1 MKDNRNNKPRGMI
14 KLSSVIKIL
23 LLIVAAAI
31 IILGSLVTS
40 IVLGIFKKAPVID
53 PSEYRSQLSET
64 SRIYSNDGKLIES
77 LISDQFSEFVPYED
91 IPKNLVNAI
100 VAIEDERFFE
110 HSGVDYK
117 RVAGAIVH
125 DLKTRSF
132 EQGASTITMQLAK
145 NLYTSFS
152 KSVVRKI
159 TDVYYSY
166 QIEEK
171 LSKEQIL
178 EAYLNS
184 AGFSKGTVGV
194 QAAAKTFFNKDVS
207 ELDLAECALIAGVT
221 NLPEKYTPYNTQE
234 IEDSD
239 DLGNIEVVLLPKNEN
254 SEPNSDRIIEIAK
267 NLNELGQIDNFDLI
281 QIQNNMLVPVKAVFN
296 ETSQER
302 QRLVLKR
309 MLAQG
314 LISKEDHDK
323 ALNEKIEI
331 NIGSRKES
339 GISSFYTDVVQK
351 NAIKILTESGYSQE
365 EATNKLFNGGLKIYT
380 PMDINMQR
388 TLEEVVSN
396 PRYYYGGF
404 TDKNGIIQPQVASVI
419 IDQKT
424 HEVKALV
431 GGRNVSGG
439 RLLNRALVPRQPGSS
454 IKPIS
459 VYLTAL
465 NNGATAGDVY
475 LDQKMP
481 ERLFGHSP
489 RNDGNYY
496 QGWTTI
502 RNLLRQSSNVGA
514 YQVARDISADKD
526 AKINRNS
533 TYSKAYNDEESINKM
548 VETLKSIGIS
558 TIVEKD
564 DNPTWNDMGYAPL
577 TLGGMSYGI
586 SPFEMAGAFTAIA
599 NEGKYA
605 NPYVITKI
613 ESNTGEV
620 IYQVDPKEKE
630 VTSPQNAYILTD
642 MLKDVVRRGT
652 GRNASFPGQEVAG
665 KTGTSTDEHNGRK
678 DVWFIGYTPYY
689 TCSVWIGNDKN
700 QKLAFG
706 STQSAYLWKQ
716 IMKSVHQDLD
726 SKKFEEPEGIY
737 TKYSGGRREIFAEG
751 TKPHYTNKYGFY
763 SASGEKKKE
772 EKKKDNNNNNN
783 NNNNSDKKKR
793 KKKSSDNGNNSN
805 KPSKKKKKSSKS
817 ILNNED

>member
-14 KLSSVIKIL
+14 KLSSIIKIL
-23 LLIVAAAI
+23 LLIVVAAI

-40 IVLGIFKKAPVID
+40 IVLGIFKKAPVIE

-64 SRIYSNDGKLIES
+64 SRIYSSDGKLIES

-91 IPKNLVNAI
+91 IPKDLVNAI

-110 HSGVDYK
+110 HNGVDYK
-117 RVAGAIVH
+117 RVVGAIVH
-125 DLKTRSF
+125 DIKTRSF

-166 QIEEK
+166 QIEQD

-234 IEDSD
+234 INESD
-239 DLGNIEVVLLPKNEN
+239 DLGNIEIVLLPKNEN
-254 SEPNSDRIIEIAK
+254 SEPNSDEIIRIAK

-281 QIQNNMLVPVKAVFN
+281 QIQNDMIVPVKAVFN

-309 MLAQG
+309 MLNQG
-314 LISKEDHDK
+314 LINQEDYDR

-489 RNDGNYY
+489 RNSGNYY

-533 TYSKAYNDEESINKM
+533 TYSKAYNDEESINKI
-548 VETLKSIGIS
+548 VETLKSIGVS

-564 DNPTWNDMGYAPL
+564 DNPTWNDMDYAPL

-586 SPFEMAGAFTAIA
+586 SPFEMAGAFTAIS
-599 NEGKYA
+599 NGGKYA

-652 GRNASFPGQEVAG
+652 GRNAAFPGQEVAG

-716 IMKSVHQDLD
+716 IMKSIHQDLD
-726 SKKFEEPEGIY
+726 RKEFEEPEGIY
-737 TKYSGGRREIFAEG
+737 TKYSSGRREIFAEG

-763 SASGEKKKE
+763 KSYTKKKKE
-772 EKKKDNNNNNN
+772 TKKNNDNNNNNN
-783 NNNNSDKKKR
+783 KKS
-793 KKKSSDNGNNSN
+793 KKSSDNNNNSG
-805 KPSKKKKKSSKS
+805 SKKKTSKS
-817 ILNNED
+817 IVNNED

>member
-14 KLSSVIKIL
+14 KLSSIIKIL
-23 LLIVAAAI
+23 LLIVVAAI

-40 IVLGIFKKAPVID
+40 IVLGIFKKAPVIE

-64 SRIYSNDGKLIES
+64 SRIYSSDGKIIES

-91 IPKNLVNAI
+91 IPKDLVNAI

-110 HSGVDYK
+110 HNGVDYK
-117 RVAGAIVH
+117 RVVGAIVH
-125 DLKTRSF
+125 DIKTRSF

-166 QIEEK
+166 QIEQD

-234 IEDSD
+234 INESD
-239 DLGNIEVVLLPKNEN
+239 DLGNIEIVLLPKNEN
-254 SEPNSDRIIEIAK
+254 SEPNSDEIIRIAK

-281 QIQNNMLVPVKAVFN
+281 QIQNDMIVPVKAVFN

-309 MLAQG
+309 MLNQG
-314 LISKEDHDK
+314 LINQEDYDR

-489 RNDGNYY
+489 RNAGNYY

-526 AKINRNS
+526 AKVNRNS

-564 DNPTWNDMGYAPL
+564 ENPTWNDMDYAPL

-586 SPFEMAGAFTAIA
+586 SPFEMAGAFTAIS
-599 NEGKYA
+599 NGGKYA

-665 KTGTSTDEHNGRK
+665 KTGTTNDKK
-678 DVWFIGYTPYY
+678 DVWFVGYTPYY

-726 SKKFEEPEGIY
+726 RKEFEEPEGIY

-763 SASGEKKKE
+763 KSYTKKKTDN
-772 EKKKDNNNNNN
+772 KKNNDNNNN
-783 NNNNSDKKKR
+783 DKKKR
-793 KKKSSDNGNNSN
+793 KKSSNNNNNS
-805 KPSKKKKKSSKS
+805 SRKKKKSSKS
-817 ILNNED
+817 IANNED

>member
-14 KLSSVIKIL
+14 KLSSIIKIL
-23 LLIVAAAI
+23 LLIVVAAI

-40 IVLGIFKKAPVID
+40 IVLGIFKKAPVIE

-64 SRIYSNDGKLIES
+64 SRIYSSDGKLIES

-91 IPKNLVNAI
+91 IPKDLVNAI

-110 HSGVDYK
+110 HNGVDYK
-117 RVAGAIVH
+117 RVVGAIVH
-125 DLKTRSF
+125 DIKTRSF

-166 QIEEK
+166 QIEQD

-234 IEDSD
+234 INESD
-239 DLGNIEVVLLPKNEN
+239 DLGNIEIVLLPKNEN
-254 SEPNSDRIIEIAK
+254 SEPNSDEIIRIAK

-281 QIQNNMLVPVKAVFN
+281 QIQNDMIVPVKAVFN

-309 MLAQG
+309 MLNQG
-314 LISKEDHDK
+314 LINQEDYDS

-351 NAIKILTESGYSQE
+351 NAIKILTKSGYSQE

-489 RNDGNYY
+489 RNAGNYY

-564 DNPTWNDMGYAPL
+564 DNPTWNDMDYAPL

-665 KTGTSTDEHNGRK
+665 KTGTTNDKK
-678 DVWFIGYTPYY
+678 DVWFVGYTPYY

-700 QKLAFG
+700 QKLAFE

-726 SKKFEEPEGIY
+726 RKEFEEPEGIY

-763 SASGEKKKE
+763 KSYTKKK
-772 EKKKDNNNNNN
+772 KVTKNNDNNNDN
-783 NNNNSDKKKR
+783 KKS
-793 KKKSSDNGNNSN
+793 KKSSDNNNNS
-805 KPSKKKKKSSKS
+805 SSKKKSSKS
-817 ILNNED
+817 IVNNED

>member
-14 KLSSVIKIL
+14 KLSSIIKIL
-23 LLIVAAAI
+23 LLIVVAAI

-40 IVLGIFKKAPVID
+40 IVLGIFKKAPVIE

-64 SRIYSNDGKLIES
+64 SRIYSSDGKLIES

-91 IPKNLVNAI
+91 IPKDLVNAI

-110 HSGVDYK
+110 HNGVDYK
-117 RVAGAIVH
+117 RVVGAIVH
-125 DLKTRSF
+125 DIKTRSF

-166 QIEEK
+166 QIEQD

-234 IEDSD
+234 INESD
-239 DLGNIEVVLLPKNEN
+239 DLGNIEIVLLPKNEN
-254 SEPNSDRIIEIAK
+254 SEPNSDEIIRIAK

-281 QIQNNMLVPVKAVFN
+281 QIQNDMIVPVKAVFN

-309 MLAQG
+309 MLNQG
-314 LISKEDHDK
+314 LINQEDYDR

-388 TLEEVVSN
+388 TLEDVVSN

-481 ERLFGHSP
+481 EKLFGHSP
-489 RNDGNYY
+489 RNSGNYY

-526 AKINRNS
+526 AKVNRNS

-564 DNPTWNDMGYAPL
+564 DNPTWNDMDYAPL

-586 SPFEMAGAFTAIA
+586 SPFEMAGAFTAIS
-599 NEGKYA
+599 NGGKYA

-665 KTGTSTDEHNGRK
+665 KTGTTNDKK
-678 DVWFIGYTPYY
+678 DVWFVGYTPDH
-689 TCSVWIGNDKN
+689 TRSVWIGNDKN

-726 SKKFEEPEGIY
+726 RKEFEEPEGIY

-763 SASGEKKKE
+763 KSYTKKK
-772 EKKKDNNNNNN
+772 KVTKNNDNNNDN
-783 NNNNSDKKKR
+783 KKS
-793 KKKSSDNGNNSN
+793 KKSSDNNNNS
-805 KPSKKKKKSSKS
+805 SRKKKKSSKS
-817 ILNNED
+817 IANNED

>member
-1 MKDNRNNKPRGMI
+1 MKDNKNNKPRGMI

-23 LLIVAAAI
+23 LLIVVAAI

-40 IVLGIFKKAPVID
+40 IVLGIFKKAPVIE

-64 SRIYSNDGKLIES
+64 SRIYSSDGKLIES

-91 IPKNLVNAI
+91 IPKDLVNAI

-110 HSGVDYK
+110 HNGVDYK
-117 RVAGAIVH
+117 RVVGAIVH
-125 DLKTRSF
+125 DIKTRSF

-166 QIEEK
+166 QIEQD

-234 IEDSD
+234 INESD
-239 DLGNIEVVLLPKNEN
+239 DLGNIEIVLLPKNEN
-254 SEPNSDRIIEIAK
+254 SEPNSDEIIRIAK

-281 QIQNNMLVPVKAVFN
+281 QIQNNLVVPVKAVFN

-309 MLAQG
+309 MLNQG
-314 LISKEDHDK
+314 LINQEDYDR

-388 TLEEVVSN
+388 TLEEIVSN

-489 RNDGNYY
+489 RNAGNYY

-533 TYSKAYNDEESINKM
+533 TYSKAYNDEESINKI

-564 DNPTWNDMGYAPL
+564 DNPTWNDMDYAPL

-586 SPFEMAGAFTAIA
+586 SPFEMAGAFTAIS
-599 NEGKYA
+599 NGGKYA

-652 GRNASFPGQEVAG
+652 GRNAAFPGQEVAG

-716 IMKSVHQDLD
+716 IMKSIHQDLD
-726 SKKFEEPEGIY
+726 RKEFEEPEGIY
-737 TKYSGGRREIFAEG
+737 TKYSSGRREIFAEG

-763 SASGEKKKE
+763 KSYTKKKKE
-772 EKKKDNNNNNN
+772 TKKNNDNNNNNN
-783 NNNNSDKKKR
+783 KKS
-793 KKKSSDNGNNSN
+793 KKSSDNNNNSG
-805 KPSKKKKKSSKS
+805 SKKKTSKS
-817 ILNNED
+817 IVNNED

>member
-14 KLSSVIKIL
+14 KLSSIIKIL
-23 LLIVAAAI
+23 LLIVVAAI

-40 IVLGIFKKAPVID
+40 IVLGIFKKAPVIE

-64 SRIYSNDGKLIES
+64 SRIYSSDGKLIES

-91 IPKNLVNAI
+91 IPKDLVNAI

-110 HSGVDYK
+110 HNGVDYK
-117 RVAGAIVH
+117 RVVGAIVH
-125 DLKTRSF
+125 DIKTRSF

-166 QIEEK
+166 QIEQD

-234 IEDSD
+234 INESD
-239 DLGNIEVVLLPKNEN
+239 DLGNIEIVLLPKNEN
-254 SEPNSDRIIEIAK
+254 SEPNSDEIIRIAK

-281 QIQNNMLVPVKAVFN
+281 QIQNDMIVPVKAVFN

-309 MLAQG
+309 MLNQG
-314 LISKEDHDK
+314 LINQEDYDR

-489 RNDGNYY
+489 RNAGNYY

-526 AKINRNS
+526 AKVNRNS

-564 DNPTWNDMGYAPL
+564 ENPTWNDMDYAPL

-586 SPFEMAGAFTAIA
+586 SPFEMAGAFTAIS
-599 NEGKYA
+599 NGGKYA

-665 KTGTSTDEHNGRK
+665 KTGTTNDKK
-678 DVWFIGYTPYY
+678 DVWFVGYTPYY
-689 TCSVWIGNDKN
+689 TCSLWIGNDKN

-716 IMKSVHQDLD
+716 IMKSIHQDLD
-726 SKKFEEPEGIY
+726 RKEFEEPEGIY
-737 TKYSGGRREIFAEG
+737 TKYSSGRREIFAEG

-763 SASGEKKKE
+763 KSYTKKKKE
-772 EKKKDNNNNNN
+772 TKKNNDNNNN
-783 NNNNSDKKKR
+783 KKS
-793 KKKSSDNGNNSN
+793 KKSSDNNNNS
-805 KPSKKKKKSSKS
+805 SSKKKSSKS
-817 ILNNED
+817 IVNNED

>member
-1 MKDNRNNKPRGMI
+1 MKDNKNNKPRGMI

-23 LLIVAAAI
+23 LLIVVAAI

-40 IVLGIFKKAPVID
+40 IVLGIFKKAPVIE

-64 SRIYSNDGKLIES
+64 SRIYSSDGKLIES

-91 IPKNLVNAI
+91 IPKDLVNAI
-100 VAIEDERFFE
+100 VAIEDERFFD
-110 HSGVDYK
+110 HNGVDYK
-117 RVAGAIVH
+117 RVVGAIVH
-125 DLKTRSF
+125 DIKTRSF

-166 QIEEK
+166 QIEQD

-234 IEDSD
+234 IEESD
-239 DLGNIEVVLLPKNEN
+239 DLGNIEIVLLPKNEN

-281 QIQNNMLVPVKAVFN
+281 QIQNNLVVPVKAVFN

-309 MLAQG
+309 MLNQG
-314 LISKEDHDK
+314 LINQEEYDS

-388 TLEEVVSN
+388 TLEEIVSN

-481 ERLFGHSP
+481 EKLFGHSP
-489 RNDGNYY
+489 RNAGNYY

-533 TYSKAYNDEESINKM
+533 TYSKAYNDEESINKI

-564 DNPTWNDMGYAPL
+564 DNPTWNDMDYAPL

-586 SPFEMAGAFTAIA
+586 SPFEMAGAFTAIS
-599 NEGKYA
+599 NGGKYA

-652 GRNASFPGQEVAG
+652 GRNAAFPGQEVAG

-726 SKKFEEPEGIY
+726 RKEFEEPEGIY
-737 TKYSGGRREIFAEG
+737 TKYSGGRREIFADG

-763 SASGEKKKE
+763 KSYTKKK
-772 EKKKDNNNNNN
+772 KVTKNNDNNNDN
-783 NNNNSDKKKR
+783 KKS
-793 KKKSSDNGNNSN
+793 KKSSDNNNNS
-805 KPSKKKKKSSKS
+805 SSKKKSSKS
-817 ILNNED
+817 IVNNED

>member
-14 KLSSVIKIL
+14 KLSSIIKIL
-23 LLIVAAAI
+23 LLIVVAAI

-40 IVLGIFKKAPVID
+40 IVLGIFKKAPVIE

-64 SRIYSNDGKLIES
+64 SRIYSSDGKLIES

-91 IPKNLVNAI
+91 IPKDLVNAI

-110 HSGVDYK
+110 HNGVDYK
-117 RVAGAIVH
+117 RVVGAIVH
-125 DLKTRSF
+125 DIKTRSF

-166 QIEEK
+166 QIEQD

-234 IEDSD
+234 INESD
-239 DLGNIEVVLLPKNEN
+239 DLGNIEIVLLPKNEN
-254 SEPNSDRIIEIAK
+254 SEPNSDEIIKIAK

-281 QIQNNMLVPVKAVFN
+281 QIQNDMIVPVKAVFN

-309 MLAQG
+309 MLNQG
-314 LISKEDHDK
+314 LINQEDYDR

-388 TLEEVVSN
+388 TLEDVVSN

-489 RNDGNYY
+489 RNAGNYY

-526 AKINRNS
+526 AKVNRNS

-564 DNPTWNDMGYAPL
+564 DNPTWNDMDYAPL

-586 SPFEMAGAFTAIA
+586 SPFEMAGAFTAIS
-599 NEGKYA
+599 NGGKYA

-726 SKKFEEPEGIY
+726 RKEFEEPEGIY

-763 SASGEKKKE
+763 KSYTKKKTDN
-772 EKKKDNNNNNN
+772 KKNNDNNNNN
-783 NNNNSDKKKR
+783 KKK
-793 KKKSSDNGNNSN
+793 KSKKSSDNNNNS
-805 KPSKKKKKSSKS
+805 SSKKKKSSKS
-817 ILNNED
+817 IINNED

>member
-14 KLSSVIKIL
+14 KLSSIIKIL
-23 LLIVAAAI
+23 LLIVVAAI

-40 IVLGIFKKAPVID
+40 IVLGIFKKAPVIE

-64 SRIYSNDGKLIES
+64 SRIYSSDGKLIES

-91 IPKNLVNAI
+91 IPKDLVNAI

-110 HSGVDYK
+110 HNGVDYK
-117 RVAGAIVH
+117 RVVGAIVH
-125 DLKTRSF
+125 DIKTRSF

-166 QIEEK
+166 QIEEN

-234 IEDSD
+234 INESD
-239 DLGNIEVVLLPKNEN
+239 DLGNIEIVLLPKNEN
-254 SEPNSDRIIEIAK
+254 SEPNSDEIIRIAK

-281 QIQNNMLVPVKAVFN
+281 QIQNDMIVPVKAVFN

-309 MLAQG
+309 MLNQG
-314 LISKEDHDK
+314 LINQEDYDR

-351 NAIKILTESGYSQE
+351 NAIKILTKSGYSQE

-489 RNDGNYY
+489 RNAGNYY

-564 DNPTWNDMGYAPL
+564 QNPTWNDMDYAPL

-586 SPFEMAGAFTAIA
+586 SPFEMAGAFTAIS
-599 NEGKYA
+599 NGGKYA

-665 KTGTSTDEHNGRK
+665 KTGTTNDKK
-678 DVWFIGYTPYY
+678 DVWFVGYTPYY

-726 SKKFEEPEGIY
+726 RKEFEEPEGIY

-763 SASGEKKKE
+763 KSYTKKK
-772 EKKKDNNNNNN
+772 KVTKNNDNNNDN
-783 NNNNSDKKKR
+783 KKS
-793 KKKSSDNGNNSN
+793 KKSSDNNNNS
-805 KPSKKKKKSSKS
+805 SRKKKKSSKS
-817 ILNNED
+817 IANNED

>member
-14 KLSSVIKIL
+14 KLSSIIKIL
-23 LLIVAAAI
+23 LLIVVAAI

-40 IVLGIFKKAPVID
+40 IVLGIFKKAPVIE

-64 SRIYSNDGKLIES
+64 SRIYSSDGKLIES

-91 IPKNLVNAI
+91 IPKDLVNAI

-110 HSGVDYK
+110 HNGVDYK
-117 RVAGAIVH
+117 RVVGAIVH
-125 DLKTRSF
+125 DIKTRSF

-166 QIEEK
+166 QIEQD

-234 IEDSD
+234 INESD
-239 DLGNIEVVLLPKNEN
+239 DLGNIEIVLLPKNEN
-254 SEPNSDRIIEIAK
+254 SEPNSDEIIKIAK

-281 QIQNNMLVPVKAVFN
+281 QIQNDMIVPVKAVFN

-309 MLAQG
+309 MLNQG
-314 LISKEDHDK
+314 LINQEDYDR

-489 RNDGNYY
+489 RNAGNYY

-526 AKINRNS
+526 AKVNRNS

-564 DNPTWNDMGYAPL
+564 ENPTWNDMDYAPL

-586 SPFEMAGAFTAIA
+586 SPFEMAGAFTAIS
-599 NEGKYA
+599 NGGKYA

-726 SKKFEEPEGIY
+726 RKEFEEPEGIY

-763 SASGEKKKE
+763 KSYTKKKTDN
-772 EKKKDNNNNNN
+772 KKNNDNNNNDKKKSKKSSN
-783 NNNNSDKKKR
+783 NNNNS
-793 KKKSSDNGNNSN
+793 SS
-805 KPSKKKKKSSKS
+805 KKKKSSKS
-817 ILNNED
+817 IINNED

>member
-14 KLSSVIKIL
+14 KLSSIIKIL
-23 LLIVAAAI
+23 LLIVVAAI

-40 IVLGIFKKAPVID
+40 IVLGIFKKAPVIE

-64 SRIYSNDGKLIES
+64 SRIYSSDGKLIES

-91 IPKNLVNAI
+91 IPKDLVNAI

-110 HSGVDYK
+110 HNGVDYK
-117 RVAGAIVH
+117 RVVGAIVH
-125 DLKTRSF
+125 DIKTRSF

-166 QIEEK
+166 QIEQD

-234 IEDSD
+234 IEESD
-239 DLGNIEVVLLPKNEN
+239 DLGNIEIVLLPKNEN

-281 QIQNNMLVPVKAVFN
+281 QIQNNLVVPVKAVFN

-309 MLAQG
+309 MLNQG
-314 LISKEDHDK
+314 LINQEEYDS

-489 RNDGNYY
+489 RNSGNYY

-533 TYSKAYNDEESINKM
+533 TYSKAYNDEESINKI
-548 VETLKSIGIS
+548 VETLKSIGVS

-564 DNPTWNDMGYAPL
+564 DNPTWNDMDYAPL

-586 SPFEMAGAFTAIA
+586 SPFEMAGAFTAIS
-599 NEGKYA
+599 NGGKYA

-652 GRNASFPGQEVAG
+652 GRNAAFPGQEVAG

-716 IMKSVHQDLD
+716 IMKSIHQDLD
-726 SKKFEEPEGIY
+726 RKEFEEPEGIY
-737 TKYSGGRREIFAEG
+737 TKYSSGRREIFAEG

-763 SASGEKKKE
+763 KSYTKKKKE
-772 EKKKDNNNNNN
+772 TKKNNDNNNNNN
-783 NNNNSDKKKR
+783 KKS
-793 KKKSSDNGNNSN
+793 KKSSDNNNNSG
-805 KPSKKKKKSSKS
+805 SKKKTSKS
-817 ILNNED
+817 IVNNED

>member
-1 MKDNRNNKPRGMI
+1 MKDNKNNKPRGMI

-23 LLIVAAAI
+23 LLIVVAAI

-40 IVLGIFKKAPVID
+40 IVLGIFKKAPVIE

-64 SRIYSNDGKLIES
+64 SRIYSSDGKLIES

-91 IPKNLVNAI
+91 IPKDLVNAI

-110 HSGVDYK
+110 HNGVDYK
-117 RVAGAIVH
+117 RVVGAIVH
-125 DLKTRSF
+125 DIKTRSF

-166 QIEEK
+166 QIEQD

-234 IEDSD
+234 LNESD
-239 DLGNIEVVLLPKNEN
+239 DLGNIEIVLLPKNEN
-254 SEPNSDRIIEIAK
+254 SEPNSDEIIRIAK

-281 QIQNNMLVPVKAVFN
+281 QIQNDMIVPVKAVFN

-309 MLAQG
+309 MLNQG
-314 LISKEDHDK
+314 LINQEEYDS

-431 GGRNVSGG
+431 GGRNVSCG

-489 RNDGNYY
+489 RNAGNYY

-526 AKINRNS
+526 AKVNRNS

-564 DNPTWNDMGYAPL
+564 ENPTWNDMDYAPL

-586 SPFEMAGAFTAIA
+586 SPFEMAGAFTAIS
-599 NEGKYA
+599 NGGKYA

-665 KTGTSTDEHNGRK
+665 KTGTTNDKK

-726 SKKFEEPEGIY
+726 RKEFEEPEGIY

-763 SASGEKKKE
+763 KSYTKKK
-772 EKKKDNNNNNN
+772 KVTKNNDNNNDN
-783 NNNNSDKKKR
+783 KKS
-793 KKKSSDNGNNSN
+793 KKSSDNNNNS
-805 KPSKKKKKSSKS
+805 SRKKKKSSKS
-817 ILNNED
+817 IANNED

>member
-1 MKDNRNNKPRGMI
+1 MKDNKNNKPRGMI
-14 KLSSVIKIL
+14 KLSSIIKIL
-23 LLIVAAAI
+23 LLIVVAAI

-40 IVLGIFKKAPVID
+40 IVLGIFKKAPVIE
-53 PSEYRSQLSET
+53 PTEYRSQLSET
-64 SRIYSNDGKLIES
+64 SRIYSSDGKLIES

-91 IPKNLVNAI
+91 IPKDLINAI

-110 HSGVDYK
+110 HNGVDYK
-117 RVAGAIVH
+117 RVVGAIVH
-125 DLKTRSF
+125 DIKTRSF

-166 QIEEK
+166 QIEQT

-221 NLPEKYTPYNTQE
+221 NLPEKYTPYNTQV
-234 IEDSD
+234 IEESD
-239 DLGNIEVVLLPKNEN
+239 DLGNIEIVLLPKNEN
-254 SEPNSDRIIEIAK
+254 SEPNSDEIIKIAK

-281 QIQNNMLVPVKAVFN
+281 QIQNDLVVPVKAVFN

-309 MLAQG
+309 MLNQG
-314 LISKEDHDK
+314 LINQEDYDR

-481 ERLFGHSP
+481 EKLFGHSP
-489 RNDGNYY
+489 RNAGNYY

-502 RNLLRQSSNVGA
+502 RNLIRQSSNVGA

-564 DNPTWNDMGYAPL
+564 DNPTWNDMDYSPL

-586 SPFEMAGAFTAIA
+586 SPFEMAGAFTAIS
-599 NEGKYA
+599 NGGKYA

-665 KTGTSTDEHNGRK
+665 KTGTTNDKK
-678 DVWFIGYTPYY
+678 DVWFVGYTPYY
-689 TCSVWIGNDKN
+689 TCSLWIGNDKN

-726 SKKFEEPEGIY
+726 RKEFEEPEGIY
-737 TKYSGGRREIFAEG
+737 TKYSSGRREIFAEG

-763 SASGEKKKE
+763 KSYTKKKKE
-772 EKKKDNNNNNN
+772 TKKNNDNNNN
-783 NNNNSDKKKR
+783 KKS
-793 KKKSSDNGNNSN
+793 KKSSDNNNNS
-805 KPSKKKKKSSKS
+805 SSKKKSSKS
-817 ILNNED
+817 IVNNED

>member
-14 KLSSVIKIL
+14 KLSSIIKIL
-23 LLIVAAAI
+23 LLIVVAAI

-40 IVLGIFKKAPVID
+40 IILGIFKKAPVIE

-64 SRIYSNDGKLIES
+64 SRIYSSDGKLIES
-77 LISDQFSEFVPYED
+77 LKSDQFSEFVPYED
-91 IPKNLVNAI
+91 IPKDLVNAI

-110 HSGVDYK
+110 HNGVDYK
-117 RVAGAIVH
+117 RVVGAIVH
-125 DLKTRSF
+125 DIKTRSF

-166 QIEEK
+166 QIEQD

-234 IEDSD
+234 INESD
-239 DLGNIEVVLLPKNEN
+239 DLGNIEIVLLPKNEN
-254 SEPNSDRIIEIAK
+254 SEPNSDEIIRIAK

-281 QIQNNMLVPVKAVFN
+281 QIQNDMIVPVKAVFN

-309 MLAQG
+309 MLNQG
-314 LISKEDHDK
+314 LINQEDYDR

-351 NAIKILTESGYSQE
+351 NAIKILTKSGYSQE

-489 RNDGNYY
+489 RNAGNYY

-526 AKINRNS
+526 AKVNRNS

-564 DNPTWNDMGYAPL
+564 DNPTWNDMDYAPL

-586 SPFEMAGAFTAIA
+586 SPFEMAGAFTAIS
-599 NEGKYA
+599 NGGKYA

-665 KTGTSTDEHNGRK
+665 KTGTTNDKK
-678 DVWFIGYTPYY
+678 DVWFVGYTPYY

-726 SKKFEEPEGIY
+726 RKEFEEPEGIY

-763 SASGEKKKE
+763 KSYTKKK
-772 EKKKDNNNNNN
+772 KVTKSNDNNNDN
-783 NNNNSDKKKR
+783 KKS
-793 KKKSSDNGNNSN
+793 KKSSDNNNNS
-805 KPSKKKKKSSKS
+805 SRKKKKSSKS
-817 ILNNED
+817 IANNED

>member
-14 KLSSVIKIL
+14 KLSSIIKIL
-23 LLIVAAAI
+23 LLIVVAAI

-40 IVLGIFKKAPVID
+40 IVLGIFKKAPVIE

-64 SRIYSNDGKLIES
+64 SRIYSSDGKLIES

-91 IPKNLVNAI
+91 IPKDLVNAI

-110 HSGVDYK
+110 HNGVDYK
-117 RVAGAIVH
+117 RVVGAIVH
-125 DLKTRSF
+125 DIKTRSF

-166 QIEEK
+166 QIEQD

-234 IEDSD
+234 LNESD
-239 DLGNIEVVLLPKNEN
+239 DLGNIEIVLLPKNEN
-254 SEPNSDRIIEIAK
+254 SEPNSDEIIRIAK

-281 QIQNNMLVPVKAVFN
+281 QIQNDMIVPVKAVFN

-309 MLAQG
+309 MLNQG
-314 LISKEDHDK
+314 LINQEDYDR

-388 TLEEVVSN
+388 TLEDVVSN

-489 RNDGNYY
+489 RNAGNYY

-526 AKINRNS
+526 AKVNRNS

-564 DNPTWNDMGYAPL
+564 DNPTWNDMDYAPL

-586 SPFEMAGAFTAIA
+586 SPFEMAGAFTAIS
-599 NEGKYA
+599 NGGKYA

-726 SKKFEEPEGIY
+726 RKEFEEPEGIY

-763 SASGEKKKE
+763 KSYTKKKTDN
-772 EKKKDNNNNNN
+772 KKNNDNNNN
-783 NNNNSDKKKR
+783 DKKKS
-793 KKKSSDNGNNSN
+793 KKSSDNNNNS
-805 KPSKKKKKSSKS
+805 SSKKKKSSKS
-817 ILNNED
+817 IVNNED

>member
-14 KLSSVIKIL
+14 KLSSIIKIL
-23 LLIVAAAI
+23 LLIVVAAI

-40 IVLGIFKKAPVID
+40 IVLGIFKKAPVIE

-64 SRIYSNDGKLIES
+64 SRIYSSDGKLIES

-91 IPKNLVNAI
+91 IPKDLVNAI

-110 HSGVDYK
+110 HNGVDYK
-117 RVAGAIVH
+117 RVVGAIVH
-125 DLKTRSF
+125 DIKTRSF

-166 QIEEK
+166 QIEQD

-234 IEDSD
+234 INESD
-239 DLGNIEVVLLPKNEN
+239 DLGNIEIVLLPKNEN
-254 SEPNSDRIIEIAK
+254 SEANSDEIIRIAK

-281 QIQNNMLVPVKAVFN
+281 QIQNDMIVPVKAVFN

-309 MLAQG
+309 MLNQG
-314 LISKEDHDK
+314 LINQEDYDR

-489 RNDGNYY
+489 RNAGNYY

-526 AKINRNS
+526 AKVNRNS

-564 DNPTWNDMGYAPL
+564 ENPTWNDMDYAPL

-586 SPFEMAGAFTAIA
+586 SPFEMAGAFTAIS
-599 NEGKYA
+599 NGGKYA

-665 KTGTSTDEHNGRK
+665 KTGTTNDKK
-678 DVWFIGYTPYY
+678 DVWFVGYTPYY

-726 SKKFEEPEGIY
+726 RKEFEEPEGIY

-763 SASGEKKKE
+763 KSYTKKK
-772 EKKKDNNNNNN
+772 KVTKNNDNNNDN
-783 NNNNSDKKKR
+783 KKS
-793 KKKSSDNGNNSN
+793 KKSSDNNNNS
-805 KPSKKKKKSSKS
+805 SRKKKKSSKS
-817 ILNNED
+817 IANNED

>member
-14 KLSSVIKIL
+14 KLSSIIKIL
-23 LLIVAAAI
+23 LLIVVAAI

-40 IVLGIFKKAPVID
+40 IILGIFKKAPVIE

-64 SRIYSNDGKLIES
+64 SRIYSSDGKLIES

-91 IPKNLVNAI
+91 IPKDLVNAI

-110 HSGVDYK
+110 HNGVDYK
-117 RVAGAIVH
+117 RVVGAIVH
-125 DLKTRSF
+125 DIKTRSF

-166 QIEEK
+166 QIEQD

-234 IEDSD
+234 INESD
-239 DLGNIEVVLLPKNEN
+239 DLGNIEIVLLPKNEN
-254 SEPNSDRIIEIAK
+254 SEPNSDEIIRIAK

-281 QIQNNMLVPVKAVFN
+281 QIQNDMIVPVKAVFN

-309 MLAQG
+309 MLNQG
-314 LISKEDHDK
+314 LINQEDYDR

-351 NAIKILTESGYSQE
+351 NAIKILTKSGYSQE

-489 RNDGNYY
+489 RNAGNYY

-564 DNPTWNDMGYAPL
+564 QNPTWNDMDYAPL

-586 SPFEMAGAFTAIA
+586 SPFEMAGAFTAIS
-599 NEGKYA
+599 NGGKYA

-665 KTGTSTDEHNGRK
+665 KTGTTNDKK
-678 DVWFIGYTPYY
+678 DVWFVGYTPYY

-726 SKKFEEPEGIY
+726 RKEFEEPEGIY

-763 SASGEKKKE
+763 KSYTKKK
-772 EKKKDNNNNNN
+772 KVTKNNDNNNDN
-783 NNNNSDKKKR
+783 KKS
-793 KKKSSDNGNNSN
+793 KKSSDNNNNS
-805 KPSKKKKKSSKS
+805 SRKKKKSSKS
-817 ILNNED
+817 IANNED

>member
-14 KLSSVIKIL
+14 KLSSIIKIL
-23 LLIVAAAI
+23 LLIVVAAI

-40 IVLGIFKKAPVID
+40 IVLGIFKKAPVIE

-64 SRIYSNDGKLIES
+64 SRIYSSDGKLIES

-91 IPKNLVNAI
+91 IPKDLVNAI

-110 HSGVDYK
+110 HNGVDYK
-117 RVAGAIVH
+117 RVVGAIVH
-125 DLKTRSF
+125 DIKTRSF

-166 QIEEK
+166 QIEQD

-234 IEDSD
+234 INESD
-239 DLGNIEVVLLPKNEN
+239 DLGNIEIVLLPKNEN
-254 SEPNSDRIIEIAK
+254 SEPNSDEIIRIAK

-281 QIQNNMLVPVKAVFN
+281 QIQNDMIVPVKAVFN

-309 MLAQG
+309 MLNQG
-314 LISKEDHDK
+314 LINQEDYDR

-351 NAIKILTESGYSQE
+351 NAIKILTKSGYSQE

-489 RNDGNYY
+489 RNAGNYY

-564 DNPTWNDMGYAPL
+564 QNPTWNDMDYAPL

-586 SPFEMAGAFTAIA
+586 SPFEMAGAFTAIS
-599 NEGKYA
+599 NGGKYA

-665 KTGTSTDEHNGRK
+665 KTGTTNDKK
-678 DVWFIGYTPYY
+678 DVWFVGYTPYY

-726 SKKFEEPEGIY
+726 RKEFEEPEGIY

-763 SASGEKKKE
+763 KSYTKKK
-772 EKKKDNNNNNN
+772 KVTKNNDNNNDN
-783 NNNNSDKKKR
+783 KKS
-793 KKKSSDNGNNSN
+793 KKSSDNNNNS
-805 KPSKKKKKSSKS
+805 SRKKKKSSKS
-817 ILNNED
+817 IANNED

>member
-1 MKDNRNNKPRGMI
+1 MKDNKNNKPRGMI
-14 KLSSVIKIL
+14 KLSSIIKIL
-23 LLIVAAAI
+23 LLIVVAAI

-40 IVLGIFKKAPVID
+40 IVLGIFKKAPVIE

-64 SRIYSNDGKLIES
+64 SRIYSSDGKLIES

-110 HSGVDYK
+110 HNGVDYK
-117 RVAGAIVH
+117 RVVGAIVH
-125 DLKTRSF
+125 DIKTRSF

-159 TDVYYSY
+159 TDIYYSY
-166 QIEEK
+166 QIEEN

-234 IEDSD
+234 INESD
-239 DLGNIEVVLLPKNEN
+239 DLGNIEIVLLAKNEN
-254 SEPNSDRIIEIAK
+254 SEPNSDEIIRIAK

-281 QIQNNMLVPVKAVFN
+281 QIQNDMIVPVKAVFN

-309 MLAQG
+309 MLNQG
-314 LISKEDHDK
+314 LINQEDYDK

-489 RNDGNYY
+489 RNSGNYY

-526 AKINRNS
+526 ARVNRNS

-548 VETLKSIGIS
+548 IETLKSIGVS

-564 DNPTWNDMGYAPL
+564 DNPTWNDMDYAPL

-586 SPFEMAGAFTAIA
+586 SPFEMAGAFTAIS
-599 NEGKYA
+599 NGGKYA

-665 KTGTSTDEHNGRK
+665 KTGTSTDKK
-678 DVWFIGYTPYY
+678 DVWFVGYTPYY

-726 SKKFEEPEGIY
+726 RKEFEEPEGIY
-737 TKYSGGRREIFAEG
+737 TKYSSGRREIFADG
-751 TKPHYTNKYGFY
+751 TKPHYTNKYGFHKSY
-763 SASGEKKKE
+763 TKKR
-772 EKKKDNNNNNN
+772 KKVTKNNDNNNN
-783 NNNNSDKKKR
+783 DKKKS
-793 KKKSSDNGNNSN
+793 KKSSDNNNNS
-805 KPSKKKKKSSKS
+805 SSKKKSSKS
-817 ILNNED
+817 IVNNED

>member
-14 KLSSVIKIL
+14 KLSSIIKIL
-23 LLIVAAAI
+23 LLIVVAAI

-40 IVLGIFKKAPVID
+40 IVLGIFKKAPVIE

-64 SRIYSNDGKLIES
+64 SRIYSSDGKLIES

-91 IPKNLVNAI
+91 IPKDLVNAI

-110 HSGVDYK
+110 HNGVDYK
-117 RVAGAIVH
+117 RVVGAIVH
-125 DLKTRSF
+125 DIKTRSF

-166 QIEEK
+166 QIEQD

-194 QAAAKTFFNKDVS
+194 QAAAKTFFSKDVS

-234 IEDSD
+234 LNESD
-239 DLGNIEVVLLPKNEN
+239 DLGNIEIVLLPKNEN
-254 SEPNSDRIIEIAK
+254 SEPNSDEIIRIAK

-281 QIQNNMLVPVKAVFN
+281 QIQNDMIVPVKAVFN

-309 MLAQG
+309 MLNQG
-314 LISKEDHDK
+314 LINQEDYDR

-388 TLEEVVSN
+388 TLEDVVSN

-489 RNDGNYY
+489 RNAGNYY

-526 AKINRNS
+526 AKVNRNS

-558 TIVEKD
+558 
-564 DNPTWNDMGYAPL
+564 
-577 TLGGMSYGI
+577 
-586 SPFEMAGAFTAIA
+586 
-599 NEGKYA
+599 
-605 NPYVITKI
+605 
-613 ESNTGEV
+613 
-620 IYQVDPKEKE
+620 
-630 VTSPQNAYILTD
+630 
-642 MLKDVVRRGT
+642 
-652 GRNASFPGQEVAG
+652 
-665 KTGTSTDEHNGRK
+665 
-678 DVWFIGYTPYY
+678 
-689 TCSVWIGNDKN
+689 
-700 QKLAFG
+700 
-706 STQSAYLWKQ
+706 
-716 IMKSVHQDLD
+716 
-726 SKKFEEPEGIY
+726 
-737 TKYSGGRREIFAEG
+737 
-751 TKPHYTNKYGFY
+751 
-763 SASGEKKKE
+763 
-772 EKKKDNNNNNN
+772 
-783 NNNNSDKKKR
+783 
-793 KKKSSDNGNNSN
+793 
-805 KPSKKKKKSSKS
+805 
-817 ILNNED
+817 

>member
-1 MKDNRNNKPRGMI
+1 MKDNKDNKPRGMI
-14 KLSSVIKIL
+14 KLSSIIKIL
-23 LLIVAAAI
+23 LLIVVAAI
-31 IILGSLVTS
+31 IILGTLVTS

-53 PSEYRSQLSET
+53 PTEYRSQLAET
-64 SRIYSNDGKLIES
+64 SRIYSSDGKLVES

-125 DLKTRSF
+125 DIKTKSF

-221 NLPEKYTPYNTQE
+221 NLPEKYTPYNTQA

-239 DLGNIEVVLLPKNEN
+239 DLGNIEIVLLPKNEN
-254 SEPNSDRIIEIAK
+254 AEPNSDRIIEIAN
-267 NLNELGQIDNFDLI
+267 NLNELGQIDNFELI
-281 QIQNNMLVPVKAVFN
+281 QIKNDLIVPVKAVFN

-309 MLAQG
+309 MLNQN
-314 LISKEDHDK
+314 LISQDDYDK
-323 ALNEKIEI
+323 ALNEKIQI
-331 NIGSRKES
+331 SIGSRKES

-351 NAIKILTESGYSQE
+351 STLKILMDSGYSKE

-481 ERLFGHSP
+481 EKLFGHSP
-489 RNDGNYY
+489 RNAGNYY

-526 AKINRNS
+526 AKANKNS
-533 TYSKAYNDEESINKM
+533 TYSKVYNDEESINKII
-548 VETLKSIGIS
+548 ETLKSIGIT

-564 DNPTWNDMGYAPL
+564 ENPTWNDMDYAPL

-586 SPFEMAGAFTAIA
+586 SPFEMAGAFTTLA

-605 NPYVITKI
+605 NPYVVSKI
-613 ESNTGEV
+613 ESNTGET
-620 IYQVDPKEKE
+620 IYEYKVNEKE
-630 VTSPQNAYILTD
+630 ITSPQNAYILTD

-652 GRNASFPGQEVAG
+652 GRNASFPGQEIAG

-726 SKKFEEPEGIY
+726 RKEFEEPEGIY
-737 TKYSGGRREIFAEG
+737 TKYVNGRREIFADG
-751 TKPHYTNKYGFY
+751 TSPHYTNKIGWYR
-763 SASGEKKKE
+763 ASQAKKRA
-772 EKKKDNNNNNN
+772 KKNDNNNNN
-783 NNNNSDKKKR
+783 
-793 KKKSSDNGNNSN
+793 DN
-805 KPSKKKKKSSKS
+805 KKKKKSSNNNDNGNSKKKS
-817 ILNNED
+817 RSKSLINDED

>member
-14 KLSSVIKIL
+14 KLSSIIKIL
-23 LLIVAAAI
+23 LLIVVAAI

-40 IVLGIFKKAPVID
+40 IILGIFKKAPVIE

-64 SRIYSNDGKLIES
+64 SRIYSSDGKLIES
-77 LISDQFSEFVPYED
+77 LISNQFSEFVPYED
-91 IPKNLVNAI
+91 IPKDLVNAI

-110 HSGVDYK
+110 HNGVDYK
-117 RVAGAIVH
+117 RVVGAIVH
-125 DLKTRSF
+125 DIKTRSF

-166 QIEEK
+166 QIEQD

-234 IEDSD
+234 INESD
-239 DLGNIEVVLLPKNEN
+239 DLGNIEIVLLPKNEN
-254 SEPNSDRIIEIAK
+254 SEPNSDEIIRIAK

-281 QIQNNMLVPVKAVFN
+281 QIQNDMIVPVKAVFN

-309 MLAQG
+309 MLNQG
-314 LISKEDHDK
+314 LINQEDYDR

-351 NAIKILTESGYSQE
+351 NAIKILTKSGYSQE

-489 RNDGNYY
+489 RNAGNYY

-526 AKINRNS
+526 AKVNRNS

-564 DNPTWNDMGYAPL
+564 DNPTWNDMDYAPL
-577 TLGGMSYGI
+577 TLGGRSYGI
-586 SPFEMAGAFTAIA
+586 SPFEMAGAFTAIS
-599 NEGKYA
+599 NGGKYA

-665 KTGTSTDEHNGRK
+665 KTGTTNDKK
-678 DVWFIGYTPYY
+678 DVWFVGYTPYY

-726 SKKFEEPEGIY
+726 RKEFEEPEGIY

-763 SASGEKKKE
+763 KSYTKKK
-772 EKKKDNNNNNN
+772 KVTKNNDNNNDN
-783 NNNNSDKKKR
+783 KKS
-793 KKKSSDNGNNSN
+793 KKSSDNNNNS
-805 KPSKKKKKSSKS
+805 SRKKKKSSKS
-817 ILNNED
+817 IANNED

>member
-14 KLSSVIKIL
+14 KLSSIIKIL
-23 LLIVAAAI
+23 LLIVVAAI

-40 IVLGIFKKAPVID
+40 IILGIFKKAPVIE

-64 SRIYSNDGKLIES
+64 SRIYSSDGKLIES

-91 IPKNLVNAI
+91 IPKDLVNAI

-110 HSGVDYK
+110 HNGVDYK
-117 RVAGAIVH
+117 RVVGAIVH
-125 DLKTRSF
+125 DIKTRSF

-166 QIEEK
+166 QIEQD

-234 IEDSD
+234 INESD
-239 DLGNIEVVLLPKNEN
+239 DLGNIEIVLLPKNEN
-254 SEPNSDRIIEIAK
+254 SEPNSDEIIRIAK

-281 QIQNNMLVPVKAVFN
+281 QIQNDMIVPVKAVFN

-309 MLAQG
+309 MLNQG
-314 LISKEDHDK
+314 LINQEDYDR

-351 NAIKILTESGYSQE
+351 NAIKILTKSGYSQE

-489 RNDGNYY
+489 RNAGNYY

-526 AKINRNS
+526 AKVNRNS

-564 DNPTWNDMGYAPL
+564 DNPTWNDMDYAPL

-586 SPFEMAGAFTAIA
+586 SPFEMAGAFTAIS
-599 NEGKYA
+599 NGGKYA

-665 KTGTSTDEHNGRK
+665 KTGTTNDKK
-678 DVWFIGYTPYY
+678 DVWFVGYTPYY

-726 SKKFEEPEGIY
+726 RKEFEEPEGIY

-763 SASGEKKKE
+763 KSYTKKK
-772 EKKKDNNNNNN
+772 KVTKNNDNNNDN
-783 NNNNSDKKKR
+783 KKS
-793 KKKSSDNGNNSN
+793 KKSSDNNNNS
-805 KPSKKKKKSSKS
+805 SRKKKKSSKS
-817 ILNNED
+817 IANNED

>member
-14 KLSSVIKIL
+14 KLSSIIKIL
-23 LLIVAAAI
+23 LLIVVAAI

-40 IVLGIFKKAPVID
+40 IILGIFKKAPVIE

-64 SRIYSNDGKLIES
+64 SRIYSSDGKLIES

-91 IPKNLVNAI
+91 IPKDLVNAI

-110 HSGVDYK
+110 HNGVDYK
-117 RVAGAIVH
+117 RVVGAIVH
-125 DLKTRSF
+125 DIKTRSF

-166 QIEEK
+166 QIEQD

-234 IEDSD
+234 INESD
-239 DLGNIEVVLLPKNEN
+239 DLGNIEIVLLPKNEN
-254 SEPNSDRIIEIAK
+254 SEPNSDEIIRIAK

-281 QIQNNMLVPVKAVFN
+281 QIQNDMIVPVKAVFN

-309 MLAQG
+309 MLNQG
-314 LISKEDHDK
+314 LINQEDYDR

-388 TLEEVVSN
+388 TLEDVVSN

-489 RNDGNYY
+489 RNAGNYY

-564 DNPTWNDMGYAPL
+564 DNPTWNDMDYAPL

-586 SPFEMAGAFTAIA
+586 SPFEMAGAFTAIS
-599 NEGKYA
+599 NGGKYA

-620 IYQVDPKEKE
+620 IYQVDPKERE

-726 SKKFEEPEGIY
+726 RKEFEEPEGIY

-763 SASGEKKKE
+763 KSYTKKK
-772 EKKKDNNNNNN
+772 KVTKNNDNNNDN
-783 NNNNSDKKKR
+783 KKS
-793 KKKSSDNGNNSN
+793 KKSSDNNNNS
-805 KPSKKKKKSSKS
+805 SRKKKKSSKS
-817 ILNNED
+817 IANNED

>member
-14 KLSSVIKIL
+14 KLSSIIKIL
-23 LLIVAAAI
+23 LLIVVAAI

-40 IVLGIFKKAPVID
+40 IVLGIFKKAPVIE

-64 SRIYSNDGKLIES
+64 SRIYSSDGKLIES

-91 IPKNLVNAI
+91 IPKDLVNAI

-110 HSGVDYK
+110 HNGVDYK
-117 RVAGAIVH
+117 RVVGAIVH
-125 DLKTRSF
+125 DIKTRSF

-166 QIEEK
+166 QIEQD

-234 IEDSD
+234 INESD
-239 DLGNIEVVLLPKNEN
+239 DLGNIEIVLLPKNEN
-254 SEPNSDRIIEIAK
+254 SEPNSDEIIRIAK

-281 QIQNNMLVPVKAVFN
+281 QIQNDMIVPVKAVFN

-309 MLAQG
+309 MLNQG
-314 LISKEDHDK
+314 LINQEDYDR

-388 TLEEVVSN
+388 TLEDVVSN

-481 ERLFGHSP
+481 EKLFGHSP
-489 RNDGNYY
+489 RNSGNYY

-526 AKINRNS
+526 AKVNRNS

-564 DNPTWNDMGYAPL
+564 DNPTWNDMDYAPL

-586 SPFEMAGAFTAIA
+586 SPFEMAGAFTAIS
-599 NEGKYA
+599 NGGKYA

-700 QKLAFG
+700 QRLAFG

-726 SKKFEEPEGIY
+726 RKEFEEPEGIY
-737 TKYSGGRREIFAEG
+737 TKYSSGRREIFAEG

-763 SASGEKKKE
+763 KSYTKKKTDN
-772 EKKKDNNNNNN
+772 KKNNDNNNN
-783 NNNNSDKKKR
+783 DKKKR
-793 KKKSSDNGNNSN
+793 KKSSNNNNNS
-805 KPSKKKKKSSKS
+805 SSKKKKSSKS
-817 ILNNED
+817 IINNED

>member
-14 KLSSVIKIL
+14 KLSSIIKIL
-23 LLIVAAAI
+23 LLIVVAAI

-40 IVLGIFKKAPVID
+40 IVLGIFKKAPVIE

-64 SRIYSNDGKLIES
+64 SRIYSSDGKLIES

-91 IPKNLVNAI
+91 IPKDLVNAI

-110 HSGVDYK
+110 HNGVDYK
-117 RVAGAIVH
+117 RVVGAIVH
-125 DLKTRSF
+125 DIKTRSF

-166 QIEEK
+166 QIEQD

-234 IEDSD
+234 INESD
-239 DLGNIEVVLLPKNEN
+239 DLGNIEIVLLPKNEN
-254 SEPNSDRIIEIAK
+254 SEPNSDEIIKIAK

-281 QIQNNMLVPVKAVFN
+281 QIQNDMIVPVKAVFN

-309 MLAQG
+309 MLNQG
-314 LISKEDHDK
+314 LINQEDYDR

-351 NAIKILTESGYSQE
+351 NAIKILTKSGYSQE

-489 RNDGNYY
+489 RNAGNYY

-564 DNPTWNDMGYAPL
+564 QNPTWNDMDYAPL

-586 SPFEMAGAFTAIA
+586 SPFEMAGAFTAIS
-599 NEGKYA
+599 NGGKYA

-665 KTGTSTDEHNGRK
+665 KTGTTNDKK
-678 DVWFIGYTPYY
+678 DVWFVGYTPYY

-726 SKKFEEPEGIY
+726 RKEFEEPEGIY

-763 SASGEKKKE
+763 KSYTKKK
-772 EKKKDNNNNNN
+772 KVTKNNDNNNDN
-783 NNNNSDKKKR
+783 KKS
-793 KKKSSDNGNNSN
+793 KKSSDNNNNS
-805 KPSKKKKKSSKS
+805 SRKKKKSSKS
-817 ILNNED
+817 IANNED

>member
-14 KLSSVIKIL
+14 KLSSIIKIL
-23 LLIVAAAI
+23 LLIVVAAI

-40 IVLGIFKKAPVID
+40 IILGIFKKAPVIE

-64 SRIYSNDGKLIES
+64 SRIYSSDGKLIES

-91 IPKNLVNAI
+91 IPKDLVNAI

-110 HSGVDYK
+110 HNGVDYK
-117 RVAGAIVH
+117 RVVGAIVH
-125 DLKTRSF
+125 DIKTRSF

-166 QIEEK
+166 QIEQN

-234 IEDSD
+234 INESD
-239 DLGNIEVVLLPKNEN
+239 DLGNIEIVLLPKNEN
-254 SEPNSDRIIEIAK
+254 SEPNSDEIIRIAK

-281 QIQNNMLVPVKAVFN
+281 QIQNDMIVPVKAVFN

-309 MLAQG
+309 MLNQG
-314 LISKEDHDK
+314 LINQEDYDR

-351 NAIKILTESGYSQE
+351 NAIKILTKSGYSQE

-489 RNDGNYY
+489 RNAGNYY

-564 DNPTWNDMGYAPL
+564 DNPTWNDMDYAPL

-586 SPFEMAGAFTAIA
+586 SPFEMAGAFTAIS
-599 NEGKYA
+599 NGGKYA

-665 KTGTSTDEHNGRK
+665 KTGTTNDKK
-678 DVWFIGYTPYY
+678 DVWFVGYTPYY

-706 STQSAYLWKQ
+706 SNQSAYLWKQ

-726 SKKFEEPEGIY
+726 RKEFEEPEGIY

-763 SASGEKKKE
+763 KSYTKKK
-772 EKKKDNNNNNN
+772 KVTKNNDNNNDN
-783 NNNNSDKKKR
+783 KKS
-793 KKKSSDNGNNSN
+793 KKSSDNNNNS
-805 KPSKKKKKSSKS
+805 SRKKKKSSKS
-817 ILNNED
+817 IANNED

>member
-14 KLSSVIKIL
+14 KLSSIIKIL
-23 LLIVAAAI
+23 LLIVVAAI

-40 IVLGIFKKAPVID
+40 IILGIFKKAPVIE

-64 SRIYSNDGKLIES
+64 SRIYSSDGKLIES

-91 IPKNLVNAI
+91 IPKDLVNAI

-110 HSGVDYK
+110 HNGVDYK
-117 RVAGAIVH
+117 RVVGAIVH
-125 DLKTRSF
+125 DIKTRSF

-166 QIEEK
+166 QIEQD

-234 IEDSD
+234 INESD
-239 DLGNIEVVLLPKNEN
+239 DLGNIEIVLLPKNEN
-254 SEPNSDRIIEIAK
+254 SEPNSDEIIRIAK

-281 QIQNNMLVPVKAVFN
+281 QIQNDMIVPVKAVFN

-309 MLAQG
+309 MLNQG
-314 LISKEDHDK
+314 LINQEDYDR

-351 NAIKILTESGYSQE
+351 NAIKILTKSGYSQE

-489 RNDGNYY
+489 RNAGNYY

-526 AKINRNS
+526 AKVNRNS

-564 DNPTWNDMGYAPL
+564 ENPTWNDMDYAPL

-586 SPFEMAGAFTAIA
+586 SPFEMAGAFTAIS
-599 NEGKYA
+599 NGGKYA

-700 QKLAFG
+700 QRLAFG

-716 IMKSVHQDLD
+716 IMKSIHQDLD
-726 SKKFEEPEGIY
+726 RKEFEEPEGIY

-763 SASGEKKKE
+763 KSYTKKK
-772 EKKKDNNNNNN
+772 KVTKNNDNNNDN
-783 NNNNSDKKKR
+783 KKS
-793 KKKSSDNGNNSN
+793 KKSSDNNNNS
-805 KPSKKKKKSSKS
+805 SSKKKKSSKS
-817 ILNNED
+817 IANNED

>member
-1 MKDNRNNKPRGMI
+1 MKDNKNNKPRGMI

-23 LLIVAAAI
+23 LLIVVAAI

-40 IVLGIFKKAPVID
+40 IVLGIFKKAPVIE
-53 PSEYRSQLSET
+53 PTEYRSQLSET
-64 SRIYSNDGKLIES
+64 SRIYSSDGKLIES

-91 IPKNLVNAI
+91 IPKDLVNAI
-100 VAIEDERFFE
+100 VAIEDERFFD
-110 HSGVDYK
+110 HNGVDYK
-117 RVAGAIVH
+117 RVVGAIVH
-125 DLKTRSF
+125 DIKTRSF

-166 QIEEK
+166 QIEQD

-234 IEDSD
+234 IEESD
-239 DLGNIEVVLLPKNEN
+239 DLGNIEIVLLPKNEN

-281 QIQNNMLVPVKAVFN
+281 QIQNNLVVPVKAVFN

-309 MLAQG
+309 MLNQG
-314 LISKEDHDK
+314 LINQEDYDR

-489 RNDGNYY
+489 RNAGNYY

-533 TYSKAYNDEESINKM
+533 TYSKAYNDEESINKI

-564 DNPTWNDMGYAPL
+564 DNPTWNDMDYAPL

-586 SPFEMAGAFTAIA
+586 SPFEMAGAFTAIS
-599 NEGKYA
+599 NGGKYA

-620 IYQVDPKEKE
+620 IYQVDPVEKE

-726 SKKFEEPEGIY
+726 RKEFEEPEGIY
-737 TKYSGGRREIFAEG
+737 TKYSSGRREIFAEG

-763 SASGEKKKE
+763 KSYTKKKKE
-772 EKKKDNNNNNN
+772 TKKNNDNNNNNN
-783 NNNNSDKKKR
+783 
-793 KKKSSDNGNNSN
+793 KKSSDNNNNS
-805 KPSKKKKKSSKS
+805 SSKKKKSSKS
-817 ILNNED
+817 IVNNED

>member
-14 KLSSVIKIL
+14 KLSSIIKIL
-23 LLIVAAAI
+23 LLIVVAAI

-40 IVLGIFKKAPVID
+40 IVLGIFKKAPVIE

-64 SRIYSNDGKLIES
+64 SRIYSSDGKLIES

-91 IPKNLVNAI
+91 IPKDLVNAI

-110 HSGVDYK
+110 HNGVDYK
-117 RVAGAIVH
+117 RVVGAIVH
-125 DLKTRSF
+125 DIKTRSF

-166 QIEEK
+166 QIEQD

-234 IEDSD
+234 INESD
-239 DLGNIEVVLLPKNEN
+239 DLGNIEIVLLPKNEN
-254 SEPNSDRIIEIAK
+254 SEPNSDEIIKIAK

-281 QIQNNMLVPVKAVFN
+281 QIQNDMIVPVKAVFN

-309 MLAQG
+309 MLNQG
-314 LISKEDHDK
+314 LINQEDYDR

-388 TLEEVVSN
+388 TLEDVVSN

-489 RNDGNYY
+489 RNAGNYY

-526 AKINRNS
+526 AKVNRNS

-564 DNPTWNDMGYAPL
+564 DNPTWNDMDYAPL

-586 SPFEMAGAFTAIA
+586 SPFEMAGAFTAIS
-599 NEGKYA
+599 NGGKYA

-726 SKKFEEPEGIY
+726 RKEFEEPEGIY

-763 SASGEKKKE
+763 KSYTKKKTDN
-772 EKKKDNNNNNN
+772 KKNNDNNNNN
-783 NNNNSDKKKR
+783 KKKS
-793 KKKSSDNGNNSN
+793 KKSSDNNNNS
-805 KPSKKKKKSSKS
+805 SSKKKKSSKS
-817 ILNNED
+817 IINNED

>member
-14 KLSSVIKIL
+14 KLSSIIKIL
-23 LLIVAAAI
+23 LLIVVAAI

-40 IVLGIFKKAPVID
+40 IVLGIFKKAPVIE

-64 SRIYSNDGKLIES
+64 SRIYSSDGKLIES

-91 IPKNLVNAI
+91 IPKDLVNAI

-110 HSGVDYK
+110 HNGVDYK
-117 RVAGAIVH
+117 RVVGAIVH
-125 DLKTRSF
+125 DIKTRSF

-166 QIEEK
+166 QIEQD

-234 IEDSD
+234 INESD
-239 DLGNIEVVLLPKNEN
+239 DLGNIEIVLLPKNEN
-254 SEPNSDRIIEIAK
+254 SEPNSDEIIRIAK

-281 QIQNNMLVPVKAVFN
+281 QIQNDMIVPVKAVFN

-309 MLAQG
+309 MLNQG
-314 LISKEDHDK
+314 LINQEDYDK

-351 NAIKILTESGYSQE
+351 NAIKILTKSGYSQE

-489 RNDGNYY
+489 RNAGNYY

-564 DNPTWNDMGYAPL
+564 QNPTWNDMDYAPL

-586 SPFEMAGAFTAIA
+586 SPFEMAGAFTAIS
-599 NEGKYA
+599 NGGKYA

-665 KTGTSTDEHNGRK
+665 KTGTTNDKK
-678 DVWFIGYTPYY
+678 DVWFVGYTPYY

-726 SKKFEEPEGIY
+726 RKEFEEPEGIY

-763 SASGEKKKE
+763 KSYTKKK
-772 EKKKDNNNNNN
+772 KVTKNNDNNNDN
-783 NNNNSDKKKR
+783 KKS
-793 KKKSSDNGNNSN
+793 KKSSDNNNNS
-805 KPSKKKKKSSKS
+805 SRKKKKSSKS
-817 ILNNED
+817 IANNED

>member
-14 KLSSVIKIL
+14 KLSSIIKIL
-23 LLIVAAAI
+23 LLIVVAAI

-40 IVLGIFKKAPVID
+40 IVLGIFKKAPVIE

-64 SRIYSNDGKLIES
+64 SRIYSSDGNLIES

-91 IPKNLVNAI
+91 IPKDLVNAI

-110 HSGVDYK
+110 HNGVDYK
-117 RVAGAIVH
+117 RVVGAIVH
-125 DLKTRSF
+125 DIKTRSF

-166 QIEEK
+166 QIEQD

-234 IEDSD
+234 INESD
-239 DLGNIEVVLLPKNEN
+239 DLGNIEIVLLPKNEN
-254 SEPNSDRIIEIAK
+254 SEPNSDEIIRIAK

-281 QIQNNMLVPVKAVFN
+281 QIQNDMIVPVKAVFN

-309 MLAQG
+309 MLNQG
-314 LISKEDHDK
+314 LINQEDYDR

-388 TLEEVVSN
+388 TLEEIVSN

-489 RNDGNYY
+489 RNAGNYY

-533 TYSKAYNDEESINKM
+533 TYSKAYNDEESINKI

-564 DNPTWNDMGYAPL
+564 DNPTWNDMDYAPL

-586 SPFEMAGAFTAIA
+586 SPFEMAGAFTAIS
-599 NEGKYA
+599 NGGKYA

-652 GRNASFPGQEVAG
+652 GRNAAFPGQEVAG

-716 IMKSVHQDLD
+716 IMKSIHQDLD
-726 SKKFEEPEGIY
+726 RKEFEEPEGIY
-737 TKYSGGRREIFAEG
+737 TKYSSGRREIFAEG

-763 SASGEKKKE
+763 KSYTKKKKE
-772 EKKKDNNNNNN
+772 TKKNNDNNNNNN
-783 NNNNSDKKKR
+783 KKS
-793 KKKSSDNGNNSN
+793 KKSSDNNNNSG
-805 KPSKKKKKSSKS
+805 SKKKTSKS
-817 ILNNED
+817 IVNNED

>member
-1 MKDNRNNKPRGMI
+1 MKYNRNNKPRGMI
-14 KLSSVIKIL
+14 KLSSIIKIL
-23 LLIVAAAI
+23 LLIVVAAI

-40 IVLGIFKKAPVID
+40 IVLGIFKKAPVIE

-64 SRIYSNDGKLIES
+64 SRIYSSDGKLIES

-91 IPKNLVNAI
+91 IPKDLVNAI

-110 HSGVDYK
+110 HNGVDYK
-117 RVAGAIVH
+117 RVVGAIVH
-125 DLKTRSF
+125 DIKTRSF

-166 QIEEK
+166 QIEQD

-234 IEDSD
+234 INESD
-239 DLGNIEVVLLPKNEN
+239 DLGNIEIVLLPKNEN
-254 SEPNSDRIIEIAK
+254 SEPNSDEIIRIAK

-281 QIQNNMLVPVKAVFN
+281 QIQNDMIVPVKAVFN

-309 MLAQG
+309 MLNQG
-314 LISKEDHDK
+314 LINQEDYDR

-489 RNDGNYY
+489 RNAGNYY

-526 AKINRNS
+526 AKVNRNS

-564 DNPTWNDMGYAPL
+564 ENPTWNDMDYAPL

-586 SPFEMAGAFTAIA
+586 SPFEMAGAFTAIS
-599 NEGKYA
+599 NGGKYA

-620 IYQVDPKEKE
+620 IYQVDPKERE

-726 SKKFEEPEGIY
+726 RKEFEEPEGIY

-763 SASGEKKKE
+763 KSYTKKK
-772 EKKKDNNNNNN
+772 KVTKNNDNNNDN
-783 NNNNSDKKKR
+783 KKS
-793 KKKSSDNGNNSN
+793 KKSSDNNNNS
-805 KPSKKKKKSSKS
+805 SRKKKKSSKS
-817 ILNNED
+817 IANNED

>member
-14 KLSSVIKIL
+14 KLSSIIKIL
-23 LLIVAAAI
+23 LLIVVAAI

-40 IVLGIFKKAPVID
+40 IVLGIFKKAPVIE

-64 SRIYSNDGKLIES
+64 SRIYSSDGKLIES

-91 IPKNLVNAI
+91 IPKDLVNAI

-110 HSGVDYK
+110 HNGVDYK
-117 RVAGAIVH
+117 RVVGAIVH
-125 DLKTRSF
+125 DIKTRSF

-166 QIEEK
+166 QIEQD

-234 IEDSD
+234 INESD
-239 DLGNIEVVLLPKNEN
+239 DLGNIEIVLLPKNEN
-254 SEPNSDRIIEIAK
+254 SEPNSDEIIRIAK

-281 QIQNNMLVPVKAVFN
+281 QIQNDMIVPVKAVFN

-309 MLAQG
+309 MLNQG
-314 LISKEDHDK
+314 LINQEDYDR

-351 NAIKILTESGYSQE
+351 NAIKILTKSGYSQE

-489 RNDGNYY
+489 RNAGNYY

-564 DNPTWNDMGYAPL
+564 DNPTWNDMDYAPL

-586 SPFEMAGAFTAIA
+586 SPFEMAGAFTAIS
-599 NEGKYA
+599 NGGKYA

-726 SKKFEEPEGIY
+726 RKEFEEPEGIY

-763 SASGEKKKE
+763 KSYTKKK
-772 EKKKDNNNNNN
+772 KVTKNNDNNNDN
-783 NNNNSDKKKR
+783 KKS
-793 KKKSSDNGNNSN
+793 KKSSDNNNNS
-805 KPSKKKKKSSKS
+805 SSKKKKSSKS
-817 ILNNED
+817 IANNED

>member
-14 KLSSVIKIL
+14 KLSSIIKIL
-23 LLIVAAAI
+23 LLIVVAAI

-40 IVLGIFKKAPVID
+40 IVLGIFKKAPVIE

-64 SRIYSNDGKLIES
+64 SRIYSSDGKLIES

-91 IPKNLVNAI
+91 IPKDLVNAI

-110 HSGVDYK
+110 HNGVDYK
-117 RVAGAIVH
+117 RVVGAIVH
-125 DLKTRSF
+125 DIKTRSF

-166 QIEEK
+166 QIEQD

-234 IEDSD
+234 INESD
-239 DLGNIEVVLLPKNEN
+239 DLGNIEIVLLPKNEN
-254 SEPNSDRIIEIAK
+254 SEPNSDEIIRIAK

-281 QIQNNMLVPVKAVFN
+281 QIQNDMIVPVKAVFN

-309 MLAQG
+309 MLNQG
-314 LISKEDHDK
+314 LINQEDYDR

-351 NAIKILTESGYSQE
+351 NAIKILTKSGYSQE

-489 RNDGNYY
+489 RNAGNYY

-526 AKINRNS
+526 AKVNRNS

-564 DNPTWNDMGYAPL
+564 DNPTWNDMDYAPL

-586 SPFEMAGAFTAIA
+586 SPFEMAGAFTAIS
-599 NEGKYA
+599 NGGKYA

-665 KTGTSTDEHNGRK
+665 KTGTTNDKK
-678 DVWFIGYTPYY
+678 DVWFVGYTPYY

-726 SKKFEEPEGIY
+726 RKEFEEPEGIY

-763 SASGEKKKE
+763 KSYTKKKTDN
-772 EKKKDNNNNNN
+772 KKNNDNNNN
-783 NNNNSDKKKR
+783 DKKKS
-793 KKKSSDNGNNSN
+793 KKSSDNNNNS
-805 KPSKKKKKSSKS
+805 SSKKKKSSKS
-817 ILNNED
+817 IVNNED

>member
-14 KLSSVIKIL
+14 KLSSIIKIL
-23 LLIVAAAI
+23 LLIVVAAI

-40 IVLGIFKKAPVID
+40 IVLGIFKKAPVIE

-64 SRIYSNDGKLIES
+64 SRIYSSDGKLIES

-91 IPKNLVNAI
+91 IPKDLVNAI

-110 HSGVDYK
+110 HNGVDYK
-117 RVAGAIVH
+117 RVVGAIVH
-125 DLKTRSF
+125 DIKTRSF

-166 QIEEK
+166 QIEQD

-234 IEDSD
+234 INESD
-239 DLGNIEVVLLPKNEN
+239 DLGNIEIVLLPKNEN
-254 SEPNSDRIIEIAK
+254 SEPNSDEIIRIAK

-281 QIQNNMLVPVKAVFN
+281 QIQNDMIVPVKAVFN

-309 MLAQG
+309 MLNQG
-314 LISKEDHDK
+314 LINQEDYDR

-489 RNDGNYY
+489 RNAGNYY

-533 TYSKAYNDEESINKM
+533 TYSKAYNDEESINKI
-548 VETLKSIGIS
+548 VETLKSIGVS

-564 DNPTWNDMGYAPL
+564 DNPTWNDMDYAPL

-586 SPFEMAGAFTAIA
+586 SPFEMAGAFTAIS
-599 NEGKYA
+599 NGGKYA

-652 GRNASFPGQEVAG
+652 GRNAAFPGQEVAG

-716 IMKSVHQDLD
+716 IMKSIHQDLD
-726 SKKFEEPEGIY
+726 RKEFEEPEGIY
-737 TKYSGGRREIFAEG
+737 TKYSSGRREIFAEG

-763 SASGEKKKE
+763 KSYTKKKKE
-772 EKKKDNNNNNN
+772 TKKNNDNNNNNN
-783 NNNNSDKKKR
+783 KKS
-793 KKKSSDNGNNSN
+793 KKSSDNNNNSG
-805 KPSKKKKKSSKS
+805 SKKKTSKS
-817 ILNNED
+817 IVNNED